1 MQWEY
6 KSFTARGGMAL
17 PDTQLNELGR
27 QRWELV
33 AFVRTVDERLFY
45 IFKREKTDE
54 PRVTLRR

>member
-17 PDTQLNELGR
+17 PDPQLNELGR

-33 AFVRTVDERLFY
+33 AFVRTVDERLIY
-45 IFKREKTDE
+45 VFKREKVE
-54 PRVTLRR
+54 QPQAPVR